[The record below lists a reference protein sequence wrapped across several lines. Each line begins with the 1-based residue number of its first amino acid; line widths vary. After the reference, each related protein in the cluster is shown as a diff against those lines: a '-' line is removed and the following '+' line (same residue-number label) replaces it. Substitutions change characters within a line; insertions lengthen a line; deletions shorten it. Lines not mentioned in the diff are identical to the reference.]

1 MGTLDQGS
9 GVWPMKA
16 RHMKSSYTIKNTT
29 DLPVMLPFA
38 PSGGTG
44 WSARDVVR
52 YSSQPQFV
60 WAMIAVLGFWLFVDS
75 AAAQVQ
81 GDPNQTVFETLLKWT
96 PLMFFGAPGEFGGFI
111 LNIAVSF
118 IAMALGTFLGLW
130 LGIGQVSKNAHIR
143 RVSWGITQLFR
154 NSPWLVL
161 LFMIMLLVPFSVT
174 IAGVQI
180 NIPGW
185 VKATIALSLPI
196 MANVSEILRGAIASI
211 PTGQWE
217 SAESLAF
224 SRTQTLWQIILPQC
238 VKRMI
243 PPWMN
248 WYCILTM
255 STPLVSILGIN
266 DGMTLTQDAL
276 AAEGRSEFLIPMYL
290 WLMSWFFIYSYPI
303 AQLTQRLERRF
314 AVNN

>member
-1 MGTLDQGS
+1 
-9 GVWPMKA
+9 MKTSNWTQA
-16 RHMKSSYTIKNTT
+16 RGT
-29 DLPVMLPFA
+29 DLPVLKPFRPFQAEWQWDRTVLTTLANPRFGML
-38 PSGGTG
+38 
-44 WSARDVVR
+44 
-52 YSSQPQFV
+52 
-60 WAMIAVLGFWLFVDS
+60 MIMVLVFWLCADS
-75 AAAQVQ
+75 AIAQIMGTQ
-81 GDPNQTVFETLLKWT
+81 DQTVWQTLIKWT
-96 PLMFFGAPGEFGGFI
+96 PLMMFGPPGEFGGFV
-111 LNIAVSF
+111 LNIVVSF

-130 LGIGQVSKNAHIR
+130 LGIGQVSPIAPIR

-161 LFMIMLLVPFSVT
+161 LFYFMLLLPFTVT
-174 IAGVQI
+174 IGETRI
-180 NIPGW
+180 DIPGW
-185 VKATIALSLPI
+185 TKATFALSLPI
-196 MANVSEILRGAIASI
+196 MANVAEIVRGAISSI

-224 SRTQTLWQIILPQC
+224 TRAQTLWRIILPQC

-255 STPLVSILGIN
+255 STPLISILGVN

-276 AAEGRSEFLIPMYL
+276 AAEARSEYLIPMYL

-303 AQLTQRLERRF
+303 AVLTRRLERKF
-314 AVNN
+314 IVKQ